1 MTAEQTGT
9 IVNKNFNSCKRSIKL
24 LDEHCYDYLPVLSI
38 LLMAYKLKNTKRFKK
53 YIDKDDVVELNVCL
67 GLPRNWP

>member
-1 MTAEQTGT
+1 
-9 IVNKNFNSCKRSIKL
+9 
-24 LDEHCYDYLPVLSI
+24 
-38 LLMAYKLKNTKRFKK
+38 MAYKLKNTKRFKK